1 MANGKLG
8 AADLAAG
15 ANTTLYNPGTLTG
28 TVTVSLCN
36 RGATGTLVRLALAST
51 ANPTPAEWMEY
62 DQYLPP
68 AGVLERTAVV
78 VGAGQL
84 VVARASAAGVSAV
97 VFGFEEV

>member
-51 ANPTPAEWMEY
+51 ANPTPAEWLEY

-68 AGVLERTAVV
+68 AGVLERSAVV
-78 VGAGQL
+78 VGAGQW
-84 VVARASAAGVSAV
+84 VVGYSSVGSVSAV
-97 VFGFEEV
+97 AFGFEDQ